1 MFLKSG
7 NIDVSYTL
15 RLIPGTRSKTHR
27 SKTTDVFV
35 YFLCYKTI
43 HTSGIF
49 FGNFRPING
58 PLVAEKYPVDQFFVL
73 KSVSLNA
80 NMGVLKT
87 KIKLNFRISED
98 VGLMICVRF
107 I

>member
-1 MFLKSG
+1 MFLNLRNVAGSFP
-7 NIDVSYTL
+7 L
-15 RLIPGTRSKTHR
+15 RLSLGPTSKTHS
-27 SKTTDVFV
+27 SKIVGVFAS
-35 YFLCYKTI
+35 FLCYKTI